1 MEFFGTGIHV
11 GGMQWLTN
19 CKVSSA
25 HPCSPE
31 TTESHEP
38 QLSSVK
44 VSGVIQSLQGVSGVA
59 QQSHGCGFLQNQ
71 CSSSLQQY
79 S

>member
-11 GGMQWLTN
+11 GGMQWLTK

-44 VSGVIQSLQGVSGVA
+44 VSGVIQSLHGVSGVA
-59 QQSHGCGFLQNQ
+59 QQSHGCGSLQNQ
-71 CSSSLQQY
+71 CSSSPQQY

>member
-1 MEFFGTGIHV
+1 MEFFGIGIHV
-11 GGMQWLTN
+11 GGMEWLSN

-31 TTESHEP
+31 TTGSHEP
-38 QLSSVK
+38 QLSSVE
-44 VSGVIQSLQGVSGVA
+44 VSGVIQSLQGVA
-59 QQSHGCGFLQNQ
+59 QQSHGCGSLQNQ
-71 CSSSLQQY
+71 YGSFPEQY